1 MMETFKLLAPL
12 AWRNLWRNPR
22 RTIITLFVVSVG
34 LWSILAVASFITAWA
49 QSSRDATLRLL
60 IAQGQIHAE
69 GYMDDPNISNLM
81 PPPGAALVA
90 ALNRPDISNWVTRL
104 ELPGVVQS
112 EYKTLPV
119 SLVGVDPD
127 AERRISSIPEKIV
140 EGRYLNGLEDDSA
153 VIGLNLAKRL
163 KTALGRRIIL
173 MVTAEDGWLEER
185 SFDVVGVYDAD
196 TAFEDTYIFTG
207 RSTMQAMVGV
217 GDKIAQ
223 IAFEVPEDAA
233 LAGVVE
239 RLRAAAPGLDIR
251 PWRKISLIMGAMD
264 ATMGGVIFIWLAV
277 MMVMISIG
285 VINTQ
290 LMAVFERTHEFG
302 LLRALG
308 FKSRHVLWL
317 VTFES
322 VLLIGLGVLIGMIA
336 GAATVWG
343 LSDGID
349 LSAFG
354 KALEAFKAG
363 DTLYLEVKTSDY
375 IIFPLAIWAL
385 GILVALWPAWRA
397 QKISPVEA
405 MRQAT

>member
-1 MMETFKLLAPL
+1 MEDFKLLAPL

-22 RTIITLFVVSVG
+22 RTVITLIVVSVG

-69 GYMDDPNISNLM
+69 GYLDNPNINRLM
-81 PPPGAALVA
+81 DPPEGALLE
-90 ALNRPDISNWVTRL
+90 ALNQPDISNWVARL
-104 ELPGVVQS
+104 ELPAVVQS

-119 SLVGVDPD
+119 SVVGVVPE
-127 AERRISSIPEKIV
+127 AERRISSIPEKLV
-140 EGRYLNGLEDDSA
+140 EGRYLSGPEDDGA

-163 KTALGRRIIL
+163 KTELGRRVIL
-173 MVTAEDGWLEER
+173 MITAEDGWLEER
-185 SFDVVGVYDAD
+185 SFDVVGIYDAD

-207 RSTMQAMVGV
+207 RAAMQEMVGLE
-217 GDKIAQ
+217 GKIAQ
-223 IAFEVPEDAA
+223 IAFEVPDDAK
-233 LAGVVE
+233 LEGVVA
-239 RLRAAAPGLDIR
+239 RLQAAAPELDVR
-251 PWRKISLIMGAMD
+251 QWRTLSLIMGAMD
-264 ATMGGVIFIWLAV
+264 ATMGGVIFVWMGV

-308 FKSRHVLWL
+308 LKPGHVLAL
-317 VTFES
+317 VALES
-322 VLLIGLGVLIGMIA
+322 ALLIGLGVLIGMAMGA
-336 GAATVWG
+336 GTVWG

-354 KALEAFKAG
+354 KALEAFKSG
-363 DTLYLEVKTSDY
+363 DVLYLHINPIDY
-375 IIFPLAIWAL
+375 VIFPLSIWAL
-385 GILVALWPAWRA
+385 GVLVALWPAWRA
-397 QKISPVEA
+397 AKIAPVEA
-405 MRQAT
+405 MRHAT

>member
-1 MMETFKLLAPL
+1 MENLKLLAPL

-22 RTIITLFVVSVG
+22 RTVITLFVVSVG
-34 LWSILAVASFITAWA
+34 LWSILAVASFISAWA

-60 IAQGQIHAE
+60 LAQGQIHAE
-69 GYMDDPNISNLM
+69 GYLDNPGIGRLMD
-81 PPPGAALVA
+81 PPDAALLA

-104 ELPGVVQS
+104 ELPAVVQS

-119 SLVGVDPD
+119 NLVGVIPADE
-127 AERRISSIPEKIV
+127 ARISSLPGKLV
-140 EGRYLNGLEDDSA
+140 EGRYLSGPQDDGA

-163 KTALGRRIIL
+163 KTALGRRVIL

-185 SFDVVGVYDAD
+185 SFDVIGIFDAD

-207 RSTMQAMVGV
+207 QPVMQEMAGV

-223 IAFEVPEDAA
+223 IAFEVPQDEA
-233 LAGVVE
+233 LDGVIA
-239 RLRAAAPGLDIR
+239 RLQAAAPDLDVR
-251 PWRKISLIMGAMD
+251 QWRKLSLIMGAMD
-264 ATMGGVIFIWLAV
+264 ATMGGVIFVWMGV

-290 LMAVFERTHEFG
+290 LMAVFERVHEFG

-308 FKSRHVLWL
+308 LKPGHVLAL
-317 VTFES
+317 VALES
-322 VLLIGLGVLIGMIA
+322 LLLIGLGVLIGMIA
-336 GAATVWG
+336 GVATVWG

-363 DTLYLEVKTSDY
+363 EVLYLQVKPSDY
-375 IIFPLAIWAL
+375 VIFPLAIWAL
-385 GILVALWPAWRA
+385 GVAVALWPAWRA
-397 QKISPVEA
+397 ARVSPVEA
-405 MRQAT
+405 MRSAT

>member
-1 MMETFKLLAPL
+1 MEDFKLLAPL

-22 RTIITLFVVSVG
+22 RTVITLIVVSVG

-69 GYMDDPNISNLM
+69 GYLDNPNINRLM
-81 PPPGAALVA
+81 DPPEGALLA
-90 ALNRPDISNWVTRL
+90 ALNQPDISNWVARL
-104 ELPGVVQS
+104 ELPAVVQS

-119 SLVGVDPD
+119 SVVGVVPED
-127 AERRISSIPEKIV
+127 ERRISSVPDKLV
-140 EGRYLNGLEDDSA
+140 EGRYLNGPEDDGA

-163 KTALGRRIIL
+163 KTALGRRVIL
-173 MVTAEDGWLEER
+173 MITAEDGWLEER
-185 SFDVVGVYDAD
+185 SFDVVGIYDAD

-207 RSTMQAMVGV
+207 QTAMQSMVRLEN
-217 GDKIAQ
+217 KIAQ
-223 IAFEVPEDAA
+223 IAFEVPDDAA
-233 LAGVVE
+233 LEAVVT
-239 RLRAAAPGLDIR
+239 RLQAAAPALDVR
-251 PWRKISLIMGAMD
+251 QWRKLSLIMGAMD
-264 ATMGGVIFIWLAV
+264 ATMGGVIFVWMGV

-308 FKSRHVLWL
+308 LKPGHVLAL
-317 VTFES
+317 VALES
-322 VLLIGLGVLIGMIA
+322 ALLIGLGVLIGMAMGA
-336 GAATVWG
+336 GTVWG

-354 KALEAFKAG
+354 KALEAFKSG
-363 DTLYLEVKTSDY
+363 DVLYLHINPIDY
-375 IIFPLAIWAL
+375 VIFPLAIWLL
-385 GILVALWPAWRA
+385 GVLVALWPAWRA
-397 QKISPVEA
+397 AKIAPVEA
-405 MRQAT
+405 MPHAT

>member
-1 MMETFKLLAPL
+1 MEDFKLLAPL

-22 RTIITLFVVSVG
+22 RTVITLIVVSVG

-69 GYMDDPNISNLM
+69 GYLDNPNINRLM
-81 PPPGAALVA
+81 DPPEGALLE
-90 ALNRPDISNWVTRL
+90 ALNQPDISNWVARL
-104 ELPGVVQS
+104 ELPAVVQS

-119 SLVGVDPD
+119 SVVGVDPA
-127 AERRISSIPEKIV
+127 AERRISSVPEKLV
-140 EGRYLNGLEDDSA
+140 EGRYLSGPADDGA

-163 KTALGRRIIL
+163 NTALGRRVIL
-173 MVTAEDGWLEER
+173 MITAEDGWLEER
-185 SFDVVGVYDAD
+185 SFDVVGIYDAD

-207 RSTMQAMVGV
+207 RTAMQDMVGLD
-217 GDKIAQ
+217 GKIAQ
-223 IAFEVPEDAA
+223 IAFEVPDDAA
-233 LAGVVE
+233 LEGVVA
-239 RLRAAAPGLDIR
+239 RLQAAAPALDVR
-251 PWRKISLIMGAMD
+251 QWRTLSLIMGAMD
-264 ATMGGVIFIWLAV
+264 ATMGGVIFIWMGV

-308 FKSRHVLWL
+308 LKPGHVLAL
-317 VTFES
+317 VALEA
-322 VLLIGLGVLIGMIA
+322 VLLIGLGVLTGMAA
-336 GAATVWG
+336 GAGTVWG

-354 KALEAFKAG
+354 KALEAFKTG
-363 DTLYLEVKTSDY
+363 DVLYPEINPIDY
-375 IIFPLAIWAL
+375 VIFPLAIWLL
-385 GILVALWPAWRA
+385 GVLVALWPAWRA
-397 QKISPVEA
+397 AKIAPVEA
-405 MRQAT
+405 MRHAT

>member
-1 MMETFKLLAPL
+1 MEDFKLLAPL

-22 RTIITLFVVSVG
+22 RTVITLIVVSVG
-34 LWSILAVASFITAWA
+34 LWSILAVASFISAWA

-69 GYMDDPNISNLM
+69 GYLDNPNINRLM
-81 PPPGAALVA
+81 DPPDGALLE
-90 ALNRPDISNWVTRL
+90 ALNQPDISNWVARL
-104 ELPGVVQS
+104 ELPAVVQS

-119 SLVGVDPD
+119 SVVGVDPA
-127 AERRISSIPEKIV
+127 AERRISSVPEKLI
-140 EGRYLNGLEDDSA
+140 EGRYLSGPEDDGA

-163 KTALGRRIIL
+163 KTALGRRVIL
-173 MVTAEDGWLEER
+173 MITAEDGWLEER
-185 SFDVVGVYDAD
+185 SFDVVGIYDAD

-207 RSTMQAMVGV
+207 QTAMQDMVGL
-217 GDKIAQ
+217 DTKIAQ
-223 IAFEVPEDAA
+223 IAFEVPDEAA
-233 LAGVVE
+233 LDGVVT
-239 RLRAAAPGLDIR
+239 RLQAAAPTLDVR
-251 PWRKISLIMGAMD
+251 QWRKLSLIMGAMD
-264 ATMGGVIFIWLAV
+264 ATMGGMIFVWMGV

-308 FKSRHVLWL
+308 LKPGHVLAL
-317 VTFES
+317 VALES
-322 VLLIGLGVLIGMIA
+322 LLLIGLGVLIGMA
-336 GAATVWG
+336 MGAATVWG

-363 DTLYLEVKTSDY
+363 EVLYPKIQPMDY
-375 IIFPLAIWAL
+375 VIFPLAIWAL
-385 GILVALWPAWRA
+385 GVVVGLWPAWRA
-397 QKISPVEA
+397 AKIAPVEA
-405 MRQAT
+405 MRHAT

>member
-1 MMETFKLLAPL
+1 MEGLKLLAPL

-22 RTIITLFVVSVG
+22 RTVITLFVVSVG

-69 GYMDDPNISNLM
+69 GYLDNPNINRLM
-81 PPPGAALVA
+81 DPPEGALLG
-90 ALNRPDISNWVTRL
+90 ALNQPDISNWVARL
-104 ELPGVVQS
+104 ELPAVVQS

-119 SLVGVDPD
+119 SVVGVDPD
-127 AERRISSIPEKIV
+127 AERRISSLPEKLV
-140 EGRYLNGLEDDSA
+140 EGRYLSGPEDDGA

-163 KTALGRRIIL
+163 KTELGRRVIL
-173 MVTAEDGWLEER
+173 MITAEDGWLEER
-185 SFDVVGVYDAD
+185 SFDVVGIYDAD

-207 RSTMQAMVGV
+207 QTAMQDMVGL
-217 GDKIAQ
+217 DNKIAQ
-223 IAFEVPEDAA
+223 IAFEVPDDAA
-233 LAGVVE
+233 LDGVIT
-239 RLRAAAPGLDIR
+239 RLQAAAPDLDVR
-251 PWRKISLIMGAMD
+251 QWRKLSLIMGAMD
-264 ATMGGVIFIWLAV
+264 ATMGGVVFVWMGV

-308 FKSRHVLWL
+308 LKPGHVLAL
-317 VTFES
+317 VALES
-322 VLLIGLGVLIGMIA
+322 LLLIGLGVLIGMAMGA
-336 GAATVWG
+336 GTVWG

-363 DTLYLEVKTSDY
+363 EVLYLEIQPMDY
-375 IIFPLAIWAL
+375 VIFPLAIWAL
-385 GILVALWPAWRA
+385 GVIVGLWPAWRA
-397 QKISPVEA
+397 AKIAPVEA
-405 MRQAT
+405 MRHAT